1 MPALTLLVP
10 VRDPGS
16 ALDDLVRSIDAQSA
30 PRDTFDVVLVDG
42 GSTDG
47 SPARLQRLAAARP
60 NVTYLSASSDLD
72 PAGLVREGLE
82 QATGDLVAV
91 VRPGDRLTTYAVDL
105 LVSAGDDGADAVLGR
120 ASSVPAGDHLPL
132 TDGPLDAAV
141 RPRRDGLLAVR
152 RSVLT
157 STADPAAALL
167 DPARADAGWS
177 VVALGS
183 VASLGRPWPSG
194 AAVVDG
200 RSRWDGTEL
209 VVEAA
214 LDPADAG
221 TAAWLVLAREDAAEE
236 VVVPAAVV
244 AGPEGRV
251 VATAT
256 VDLEPAAG
264 LGDGRWQVRVR
275 TRAADSDRTAA
286 VGGESPGAAV
296 LDGRQVVPTVT
307 VGGLTLDLGATGSSL
322 LGRVALAD
330 ASLAESARGVLLTLR
345 CPDVQVTGSSRTPV
359 AVLLG
364 RFRLPAVLVA
374 DEGRAHVESWVS
386 GLAGRSRISVQT
398 GGDKPRRTGLDL
410 VIAGTG
416 EMTLAKTRKAA
427 APGPATP
434 APVQVGGLRGLR
446 RRVPDS
452 LEPVVK
458 RLAGVGPLRAAYRSL
473 VGR

>member
-10 VRDPGS
+10 VRDPGPE
-16 ALDDLVRSIDAQSA
+16 LDDLVRSIDAQSA

-82 QATGDLVAV
+82 QVAGDLVAV
-91 VRPGDRLTTYAVDL
+91 VRPGDRLTPHAVDL

-120 ASSVPAGDHLPL
+120 ASSAPAGDHLPL
-132 TDGPLDAAV
+132 TDGPLEAGV
-141 RPRRDGLLAVR
+141 RPRRGGLLAVR
-152 RSVLT
+152 RSVLE

-177 VVALGS
+177 VVSLGS

-209 VVEAA
+209 VVEAP
-214 LDPADAG
+214 LDPADAA
-221 TAAWLVLAREDAAEE
+221 TQAWLVLARQDAAEE
-236 VVVPAAVV
+236 VVVPATLATD
-244 AGPEGRV
+244 PEGRV
-251 VATAT
+251 VASAK
-256 VDLEPAAG
+256 VDLEPDAG

-286 VGGESPGAAV
+286 VGGETPPPAV
-296 LDGRQVVPTVT
+296 LDGRQVVPTVSA
-307 VGGLTLDLGATGSSL
+307 GGLTLDLGATRSSL
-322 LGRVALAD
+322 VGRVAPAD
-330 ASLAESARGVLLTLR
+330 ASLVESARGVQLTLR
-345 CPDVQVTGSSRTPV
+345 CPDVWVTGSSRTPV
-359 AVLLG
+359 TVLLG

-374 DEGRAHVESWVS
+374 VEGRAHVESWVS
-386 GLAGRSRISVQT
+386 GLAGRSRISVET
-398 GGDKPRRTGLDL
+398 GGGKARRTGLDL

-416 EMTLAKTRKAA
+416 EMTLAGTRRPA
-427 APGPATP
+427 APTP
-434 APVQVGGLRGLR
+434 AAPAPAQVGGLRGLR
-446 RRVPDS
+446 RRVPGS
-452 LEPVVK
+452 LEPVVR
-458 RLAGVGPLRAAYRSL
+458 RLAEVGPLKAAYRTLLS
-473 VGR
+473 R

>member
-16 ALDDLVRSIDAQSA
+16 AIDDLVRSIDAQSA
-30 PRDTFDVVLVDG
+30 PRETFDVVLVDG
-42 GSTDG
+42 GSIDG
-47 SPARLQRLAAARP
+47 TPARLQRLAAARS

-72 PAGLVREGLE
+72 AAGLVREGLE
-82 QATGDLVAV
+82 QVTGDLVAV
-91 VRPGDRLTTYAVDL
+91 VRPADRLTPHAVDL

-120 ASSVPAGDHLPL
+120 GSSVPDGDHLPL
-132 TDGPLDAAV
+132 TDGPLDAPT
-141 RPRRDGLLAVR
+141 RPRRGGLLAVR
-152 RSVLT
+152 RSVLA

-167 DPARADAGWS
+167 DPARSDTAWS
-177 VVALGS
+177 VVSLGS
-183 VASLGRPWPSG
+183 VAALGRPWPSS

-209 VVEAA
+209 VVEAT

-221 TAAWLVLAREDAAEE
+221 TQAWLVLARADAAEE
-236 VVVPAAVV
+236 VVVPAAV
-244 AGPEGRV
+244 ATGPEGRV

-256 VDLEPAAG
+256 IDLEADAG

-275 TRAADSDRTAA
+275 TRGANSDRAAA

-296 LDGRQVVPTVT
+296 LDGRQVVPDVT
-307 VGGLTLDLGATGSSL
+307 VGGLTLDLGATASSL
-322 LGRVALAD
+322 VGRVAPVD
-330 ASLAESARGVLLTLR
+330 ASLAESARGVQLVLR

-359 AVLLG
+359 TVLLG
-364 RFRLPAVLVA
+364 RFRLPAVLVG
-374 DEGRAHVESWVS
+374 DEGEAHVEAWVS
-386 GLAGRSRISVQT
+386 GLSGRSRISVLT
-398 GGDKPRRTGLDL
+398 GGGKPRRTGLDL

-427 APGPATP
+427 GPGRTTP
-434 APVQVGGLRGLR
+434 APVQVVGLRGLR
-446 RRVPDS
+446 RRVPDL